1 MKYLLL
7 CGVHG
12 DEQNAVLST
21 IKAYNAI
28 QQENHGSV
36 QLCSLIVNTPA
47 LRACEREFPGNAPS
61 TNDMNRMY
69 GKDEDFNPEE
79 AVEQIKQKVAESD
92 VVIDI
97 HNSPACAN
105 SILISNSDYAE
116 DYVRF
121 ATEMGICYIVSE
133 SATNTAKKFAI
144 ESGKIGFT
152 VELGG
157 MGFCP
162 EFKTVIAKNV
172 QFIHRLVM
180 SVESYVQNGGKFEKK
195 FPMVQNC
202 IVTQIYA
209 HNEGI
214 VDYAKELGDS
224 FRAGEVIGCIYAPN
238 GTIVEKVVAPFDG
251 WFADSLPKIWVDAG
265 DVICDLQPAAGGK
278 R

>member
-79 AVEQIKQKVAESD
+79 AVEQIKQKIMESD
-92 VVIDI
+92 IVIDI
-97 HNSPACAN
+97 HNSYACAN

-116 DYVRF
+116 DYVKF
-121 ATEMGICYIVSE
+121 AKKMGICYIVTE

-144 ESGKIGFT
+144 EAGKVGFT

-162 EFKTVIAKNV
+162 EFKTVIEKNV

-180 SVESYVQNGGKFEKK
+180 SLEVYAQQGGRFEKK
-195 FPMVQNC
+195 FPMVQSC
-202 IVTQIYA
+202 IVRSIYA
-209 HNEGI
+209 HNEG
-214 VDYAKELGDS
+214 VMDYNKCLGDT
-224 FRAGEVIGCIYAPN
+224 FRAGEVIGNIYSPGGA
-238 GTIVEKVVAPFDG
+238 IVEKVVAPFDG
-251 WFADSLPKIWVDAG
+251 WVADAMPKIWVEPG
-265 DVICDLQPAAGGK
+265 DVICDLQPDAK
-278 R
+278 VY

>member
-21 IKAYNAI
+21 IKAYNVI
-28 QQENHGSV
+28 QQEKHASIQMDNW
-36 QLCSLIVNTPA
+36 IVNVPA
-47 LRACEREFPGNAPS
+47 LRACEREFPGNDKS

-69 GKDEDFNPEE
+69 GNDSDFNPEE
-79 AVEQIKQKVAESD
+79 AIEQIKQKIMEVD

-116 DYVRF
+116 DYVKF
-121 ATEMGICYIVSE
+121 ASEMGICYIVSE

-144 ESGKIGFT
+144 ASGKIGFT

-162 EFKTVIAKNV
+162 EFKTVIDKNV

-180 SVESYVQNGGKFEKK
+180 SIESYVQRGGRFEKK

-202 IVTQIYA
+202 IVRQIYA

-214 VDYAKELGDS
+214 VDYTKALGES
-224 FRAGEVIGCIYAPN
+224 FRAGEVIGGIYAPN
-238 GTIVEKVVAPFDG
+238 GKLVEKIVAPFDG
-251 WFADSLPKIWVDAG
+251 WFADSLPKIWVEAG
-265 DVICDLQPAAGGK
+265 DVICELQPAS